1 MAFCNGKVTKLWH
14 AGQFFKAW
22 LSNLGLGQ
30 TLCLC
35 LLFLS
40 PVHSIAAPLN
50 PHWLVHWDTKGQLQV
65 ADVYIQ
71 KLNWQP
77 DSRHGVFGYRAGV
90 LWAQFTVP
98 AMPDGQPGQLLSVG
112 LPYLDQIDV
121 YPWGQLQ
128 PLAALGDTRPVPQ
141 PLISSTTHVVR
152 LPALPSP
159 QRYLVR
165 VQSTSAMNVR
175 AQLLSDQDLLQA
187 GSSGQFKAGV
197 FVTLYLLSA
206 IMYLVGAVVMRQPV
220 QLAYSFYLVCLLA
233 IFVGVSQPILLN
245 DWLGTPKLANWVTGF
260 GILLVPAAACLLW
273 IVILRLRSTYPL
285 LYKIYLALALGS
297 VLSLATVNTPLYQQA
312 AQLSVLGILL
322 FGVFNLGLALWCM
335 RQPGQRLSI
344 GLFVAAFFLSTVTA
358 IVNNLS
364 VVGAISAQPWF
375 AAAFD
380 ASSLVHV
387 MLLAIATN
395 LSIRELET
403 KARESLFQQ
412 KLLTTQRD
420 QIQSFSAFV
429 AHELLGPMARIGRSA
444 EMLLRDTTLAAR
456 AAKRASDIRL
466 WAFETGKL
474 VEAFLNSASLK
485 SGRALVKPVP
495 VVLSDWLAGL
505 QTELTLNYAHA
516 TLSWHLADAT
526 HSATF
531 DPLLAKVALE
541 NIVINALKYA
551 GTSDVVAIAVEAQN
565 DRVEIT
571 VDDLGPGLKPG
582 QYELV
587 GEEALL
593 REPTQEKPGFG
604 LGLALVATIARAHG
618 GNFSASPRQPR
629 GVHWVLSLGPQQAV
643 HPVAPSA

>member
-1 MAFCNGKVTKLWH
+1 MTIPTLLARWVHGLLLTALLLL
-14 AGQFFKAW
+14 AGGPAQAAA
-22 LSNLGLGQ
+22 SNLNTQ
-30 TLCLC
+30 WTTY
-35 LLFLS
+35 
-40 PVHSIAAPLN
+40 
-50 PHWLVHWDTKGQLQV
+50 WDTSAQMQV
-65 ADVYIQ
+65 ADVYAPG
-71 KLNWQP
+71 LNWQP
-77 DSRHGVFGYRAGV
+77 DARQGMNGYRPGV

-98 AMPDGQPGQLLSVG
+98 ATPQGQAGQLLSVG

-121 YPWGQLQ
+121 YAWGQLQ

-141 PLISSTTHVVR
+141 PLLSSTAHVVR
-152 LPALPSP
+152 LPALATP

-175 AQLLSDQDLLQA
+175 AQLLSDHDMLQA

-206 IMYLVGAVVMRQPV
+206 IMYILGAVVMRQPV

-245 DWLGTPKLANWVTGF
+245 YWLGTPKLANWVTGF

-387 MLLAIATN
+387 LLLAIATN
-395 LSIRELET
+395 LSIRELES

-412 KLLTTQRD
+412 QLLTTQRD

-429 AHELLGPMARIGRSA
+429 AHELLSPMARIGRSA
-444 EMLLRDTTLAAR
+444 EMLLRDTALAERTAQR
-456 AAKRASDIRL
+456 VSDIHL

-516 TLSWHLADAT
+516 TLTWHLADAAQ
-526 HSATF
+526 SATF

-551 GTSDVVAIAVEAQN
+551 GTSDVVAIAVEAHN
-565 DRVEIT
+565 DRVVIT
-571 VDDLGPGLKPG
+571 VDDLGPGLKPD

-618 GNFSASPRQPR
+618 GSFGASPRQPR
-629 GVHWVLSLGPQQAV
+629 GVRWVLSLGQQQN
-643 HPVAPSA
+643 